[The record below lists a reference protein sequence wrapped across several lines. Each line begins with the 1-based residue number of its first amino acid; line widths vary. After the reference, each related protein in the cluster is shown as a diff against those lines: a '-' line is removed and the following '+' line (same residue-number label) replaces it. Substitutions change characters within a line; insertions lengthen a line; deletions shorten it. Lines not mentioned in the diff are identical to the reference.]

1 MGAYRLS
8 IYFKWQIGL
17 NIKYENE
24 FIDIY
29 LPFIKIMV
37 STNNFTN
44 GVKIFNWDSDSLNK
58 QAQA

>member
-17 NIKYENE
+17 NIKYEHE

-37 STNNFTN
+37 STSKIAY

-58 QAQA
+58 EAQA

>member
-1 MGAYRLS
+1 MGAYRLA

-17 NIKYENE
+17 NIKYEDN

-37 STNNFTN
+37 STSDTAY
-44 GVKIFNWDSDSLNK
+44 GMKIFNWYEN
-58 QAQA
+58 

>member
-1 MGAYRLS
+1 MGAYRLA

-17 NIKYENE
+17 NIKYEYE

-37 STNNFTN
+37 STNKIAY
-44 GVKIFNWDSDSLNK
+44 GVKIFNWDSDNFNK
-58 QAQA
+58 